1 MKRLGATI
9 FASILLLAA
18 SGTLSI
24 TAQQGTPHRPIAL
37 AASPTP
43 VNISNSATNSDTPL
57 LGVDGNGAA
66 YLVWYE
72 YLSNRSFYFA
82 TNKSGQWSS
91 PQYVD
96 QIVYDMEEAGYPWM
110 DVSASGI
117 CHMIFQDGR
126 DYVSYDIYDAVYQN
140 NSWSSL
146 ENVSNNNGGS
156 CYGGVAINPVDNYA
170 YVVWQDGTG
179 LESGWNILFRFRSP
193 AGSWGATQ
201 ILPLGGG
208 YMPKIDIDAAGTA
221 HVIWTTGWG
230 RTLWYSKN
238 QTPQNVNSWTAPTLI
253 KGDVGEDWSYAKVAC
268 DNAGNAYV
276 IWMDGTVGNDEIF
289 LRKVNSNGTLGAEIN
304 VSQSA
309 ASSQEGAVAVDKN
322 NGNIIVAWKENTDIF
337 ANAFLGGSWSGPG
350 SITNGLAPSKTPSV
364 AVDSLGGAHLAYSSY
379 INGNWEIL
387 YMVLTSAIYVTS
399 PNGGEAWD
407 PGTSHNITWQSMG
420 VAGNVKIEY
429 STNDGSSYT
438 TITNSTA
445 NTGSFSWTVPNTP
458 SASCRVRVSE
468 AATGIPSDVSDAVF
482 TIVGQVVCTYSVFP
496 ESQSFSSLGGAGS
509 INVTSQ
515 GGCNWTAVSN
525 DVWISI
531 TAGSTGSGNGAVQFS
546 VAENFSSSSRSG
558 TATVAGHVCT
568 ISQAGTGA
576 VDNAFSNYQVIPEC
590 IWASAYGGGTW
601 ISEVQ
606 ITDLTGGSVV
616 HATFN
621 YGGGNR
627 RGKFALWTGPGIL
640 SSIKFS
646 NILSTLFGLDPSFS
660 YFGRLGAIEFSTQDV
675 GHTIQVVARTFNGNY
690 TKTFPGLS
698 PVDSN
703 TADMTRAMV
712 IPNVVNNATYRTTCG
727 IFNPTPT
734 SMTAAFTL
742 SDASNIQIGATFS
755 KTFVGYDFQAF
766 NPFAAAGVPYQTT
779 SYDNVVLR
787 VAPITGRGKL
797 MMFGASAN
805 NVTNDPV
812 AHIPVQS
819 QTGFSNSPSQY
830 QILPEAIWAPASGG
844 GTWVSEVQIRD
855 ATGGSNVSVTFNY
868 GGGLRR
874 GPFTLWTGPGAGYKV
889 KYANILSAISALD
902 TSFAYYGRVG
912 ALEFTTQ
919 DVSHV
924 IQVATRTLNGNAS
937 KTFPGLNWVDTNTA
951 DTSRKMLIQN
961 LVSTSL
967 YRSTC
972 GFFNATASPVT
983 VQFGLLNGSGALV
996 GAPFSKTLAGYDF
1009 VVFNPFK
1016 EAGVPY
1022 PGNSLDNMIL
1032 IVNPIS
1038 GAGKVMCFGAS
1049 VNNLTN
1055 DPAAHIAGLLQ

>member
-1 MKRLGATI
+1 MKRPCAVI
-9 FASILLLAA
+9 FASILFLAA
-18 SGTLSI
+18 SGTFNI
-24 TAQQGTPHRPIAL
+24 TAQQGQSPRLIAL
-37 AASPTP
+37 ADSPTP
-43 VNISNSATNSDTPL
+43 INISNSATDSDTPL
-57 LGVDGNGAA
+57 LGVDGSGAA
-66 YLVWYE
+66 YLVWFE
-72 YLSNRSFYFA
+72 YQGSRSFYFA
-82 TNKSGQWSS
+82 TNKSGPWSS
-91 PQYVD
+91 PQYVE
-96 QIVYDMEEAGYPWM
+96 QIVYNASEAGYPWM
-110 DVSASGI
+110 DVSASGV

-126 DYVSYDIYDAVYQN
+126 TWISYDIFHAVYEN

-146 ENVSNNNGGS
+146 ANVSDNNGGS
-156 CYGGVAINPVDNYA
+156 CYAGVAINPVDNYT
-170 YVVWQDGTG
+170 YVAWQDGTG
-179 LESGWNILFRFRSP
+179 LEWGWNILLRFRSP
-193 AGSWGATQ
+193 SGSWGATQ
-201 ILPLGGG
+201 LLPIGGG
-208 YMPKIDIDAAGTA
+208 YMPQITIDAAGTA
-221 HVIWTTGWG
+221 HLIWTTGWG

-238 QTPQNVNSWTAPTLI
+238 QTPQNASSWTQPTQI

-289 LRKVNSNGTLGAEIN
+289 LRKVNSNGTLAPEIN
-304 VSQSA
+304 VSQSV
-309 ASSQEGAVAVDKN
+309 ASSQEGAVAVDKK
-322 NGNIIVAWKENTDIF
+322 NGNILIAWKENNDIY
-337 ANAFLGGSWSGPG
+337 ANAFLGGIWSGPG
-350 SITNGLAPSKTPSV
+350 NITKGLAPSKMPSV
-364 AVDSLGGAHLAYSSY
+364 AVDGFGGAHLAFSAYV
-379 INGNWEIL
+379 NGNWEIL

-407 PGTSHNITWQSMG
+407 PGTSHNITWLSTG

-438 TITNSTA
+438 TIAGSTA

-458 SASCRVRVSE
+458 SANCRVRVSE

-482 TIVGQVVCTYSVFP
+482 TIIGQVPCTYSVFP
-496 ESQSFSSLGGAGS
+496 ESQSFSALGGAGS
-509 INVTSQ
+509 INVISQ

-525 DVWISI
+525 DAWISM
-531 TAGSTGSGNGAVQFS
+531 TAGSSGSGNGTVQFM
-546 VAENFSSSSRSG
+546 VAENFSPSPRTG
-558 TATVAGHVCT
+558 TMTVAGRVCT

-590 IWASAYGGGTW
+590 IWAPAYGSGTW
-601 ISEVQ
+601 VSEVQ

-627 RGKFALWTGPGIL
+627 RGKFALWTSPGIL
-640 SSIKFS
+640 SSVKFS
-646 NILSTLFGLDPSFS
+646 NILSTLFGLDPSFT
-660 YFGRLGAIEFSTQDV
+660 YFGRVGAIEFSTQDA

-690 TKTFPGLS
+690 TKTFPGLN

-703 TADMTRAMV
+703 TANTARAMV

-727 IFNPTPT
+727 LFNPTPNSVT
-734 SMTAAFTL
+734 VAFTL
-742 SDASNIQIGATFS
+742 SNASNLAIGSTIS

-766 NPFAAAGVPYQTT
+766 NPFTESGVPYPAN

-787 VAPITGRGKL
+787 VAPIAGIGKV

-805 NVTNDPV
+805 NATNDPV
-812 AHIPVQS
+812 AHIAVQS
-819 QTGFSNSPSQY
+819 QSGFSNSPSPY
-830 QILPEAIWAPASGG
+830 QILPEAIWALATGG

-855 ATGGSNVSVTFNY
+855 ATGGSSVSVTFNY
-868 GGGLRR
+868 GGGFRR

-889 KYANILSAISALD
+889 KYANILSTISAMD
-902 TSFAYYGRVG
+902 PSFTYYGRVG

-919 DVSHV
+919 DVSHE
-924 IQVATRTLNGNAS
+924 IQVVTRTLNGNAA
-937 KTFPGLNWVDTNTA
+937 KTFPGLNWVNTTTA
-951 DTSRKMLIQN
+951 DTSRRMLIQN
-961 LVSTSL
+961 LVSNSL

-996 GAPFSKTLAGYDF
+996 GAPFNKTFVGYDF
-1009 VVFNPFK
+1009 QAFNPFN

-1022 PGNSLDNMIL
+1022 PGNSLDNVIL

-1038 GAGKVMCFGAS
+1038 GTGKVMCFGAS
-1049 VNNLTN
+1049 ANNLTN
-1055 DPAAHIAGLLQ
+1055 DPAAHVAVLLQ